1 MIRTNLTR
9 MIRGTKVMTVTNLMT
24 MTSLMM
30 NKFTPVTLL
39 MIVSLLGQ
47 TISISITWLTKS
59 MKICRSQ
66 WKIESVGTIC
76 LTCKHQAF
84 LSMKDGQPGF
94 VCKIRTHLKMVIHCG
109 ERTEFLLK
117 IFDKEV
123 LETVGS
129 LQQQAL
135 WQNEAIDS
143 KDCSSMKTMSSL
155 VASARKASMVFSS
168 MHF

>member
-1 MIRTNLTR
+1 MR
-9 MIRGTKVMTVTNLMT
+9 
-24 MTSLMM
+24 
-30 NKFTPVTLL
+30 
-39 MIVSLLGQ
+39 
-47 TISISITWLTKS
+47 
-59 MKICRSQ
+59 ICHSQ

-94 VCKIRTHLKMVIHCG
+94 VCKIRSHLKTVIHCG

-135 WQNEAIDS
+135 WQNEAIDL
-143 KDCSSMKTMSSL
+143 KDCSSTKTMSSL
-155 VASARKASMVFSS
+155 VASARKVSMVFNS